1 LERSAIKKLSG
12 VRGSLELPKSTT
24 FRILDL
30 MMVLGVD
37 WMISFFFFGFVDVT
51 SSDDSDIR
59 RLLFRKKEKEKKVRS
74 VV

>member
-1 LERSAIKKLSG
+1 
-12 VRGSLELPKSTT
+12 
-24 FRILDL
+24 

-59 RLLFRKKEKEKKVRS
+59 RLLFRKKNPICGVGRLIINEREHVI
-74 VV
+74 

>member
-1 LERSAIKKLSG
+1 
-12 VRGSLELPKSTT
+12 
-24 FRILDL
+24 

-59 RLLFRKKEKEKKVRS
+59 RFLSEKKRKKSPICGVGRLIINEREHVI
-74 VV
+74 